1 MLRLWPSEIIY
12 CPRQCL
18 IPLKSGNSK
27 VLLPTC
33 HTSIGVPQIYIIF
46 CFVQQQCIIFCME
59 NCECIFVL
67 YWSTFFIYGMLHTAD
82 LGHQTAQRI
91 VQASDPLQSMQ
102 EINQNFPSIVSS
114 LSRMKVQ
121 LHLSHSKTCL
131 CFSTLFPI
139 HSSKLWSGFDCYLQQ
154 YLACTAWRFH
164 QRWNYC
170 KSADG
175 STWQVIDG
183 FEWCFDQYW
192 GSWSL
197 PVCSTLLPG

>member
-1 MLRLWPSEIIY
+1 MAFRDYLLSSTVSDTLEVWELKGIVAYFPYIY
-12 CPRQCL
+12 RCSTDLYHILFCPTAMDHFL
-18 IPLKSGNSK
+18 YGKTVSA
-27 VLLPTC
+27 LL
-33 HTSIGVPQIYIIF
+33 Y
-46 CFVQQQCIIFCME
+46 
-59 NCECIFVL
+59 

-102 EINQNFPSIVSS
+102 EISQNFPSIVSS

-121 LHLSHSKTCL
+121 LHLSQFKTCL

-139 HSSKLWSGFDCYLQQ
+139 HSSKLWSGFGCYLQQ
-154 YLACTAWRFH
+154 YHARTAWQFH